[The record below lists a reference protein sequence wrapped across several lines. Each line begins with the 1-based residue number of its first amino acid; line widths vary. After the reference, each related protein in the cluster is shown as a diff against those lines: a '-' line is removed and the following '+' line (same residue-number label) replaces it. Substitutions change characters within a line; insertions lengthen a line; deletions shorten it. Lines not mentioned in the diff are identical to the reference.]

1 MNNILDTNKLTI
13 IVFPDYTGG
22 NFLLNSLALSDQS
35 VFTDIRVAGQQLRQG
50 LSSKQKLDFLIAQC
64 NKITSDHPWKDLDIV
79 HNYGRNT
86 LFATMNNEQ
95 GLFETV
101 GHLPVDL
108 IPYFAFSYELQEVVK
123 QELNFFTTAHHV
135 NQKRELIKIFPN
147 ARTITFVNYEEF
159 LAERGKNRFQI
170 DILYPEWQKIRAEH
184 WPNNPPADEQE
195 FEQLDD
201 AIKLNIKQAFPNF
214 YQMSMDG
221 YEWRKKFKKDYD
233 DTINSEQDLIWDV
246 NNYLSEEDT
255 VSGIKTLYDEL
266 ELPDFNQ
273 EYISKYYHAWQSAM
287 KNN

>member
-1 MNNILDTNKLTI
+1 MNN
-13 IVFPDYTGG
+13 G
-22 NFLLNSLALSDQS
+22 
-35 VFTDIRVAGQQLRQG
+35 
-50 LSSKQKLDFLIAQC
+50 
-64 NKITSDHPWKDLDIV
+64 
-79 HNYGRNT
+79 
-86 LFATMNNEQ
+86 Q

-123 QELNFFTTAHHV
+123 RELNFFTTAHHI

-147 ARTITFVNYEEF
+147 ARSITFINYEEF

-170 DILYPEWQKIRAEH
+170 DILYPEWQKIRADH
-184 WPNNPPADEQE
+184 WPKNPPADEQE

-201 AIKLNIKQAFPNF
+201 SIKQNIKQDFPNF
-214 YQMSMDG
+214 YQMAFDG
-221 YEWRKKFKKDYD
+221 YEWRKKFKKEYD
-233 DTINSEQDLIWDV
+233 NAIGIEQDLVWDV
-246 NNYLSEEDT
+246 NNYMSEEAT
-255 VSGIKTLYDEL
+255 VNGIKTLYDEL